1 MFKVLAAGLLILA
14 ATISAPIAAPALAV
28 APLNASG
35 AAAEVDIGT
44 VADRRIGSV
53 FAALS
58 EGAVDPAIAA
68 AAARAPKGD
77 FAPTC
82 TNAVWPNI
90 DNACFATPDG
100 RPARH
105 VRMISTGYQ
114 VGESTTV
121 LVRSPVAETVQR

>member
-1 MFKVLAAGLLILA
+1 MIKALAAGLLILA

-28 APLNASG
+28 APFNASG

-44 VADRRIGSV
+44 VADRIGSV
-53 FAALS
+53 FAALF
-58 EGAVDPAIAA
+58 EGAIDPAIAA